1 MSDSNSAESPDW
13 IICED
18 GPLVAVNK
26 PTGIFTEGFGDTVV
40 DRVKSFLKSKYQK
53 SGNVYLGIPHRL
65 DRETTGVMVFAR
77 NSKAAARLAEQFS
90 DRSTQKTYLLL
101 LEKPPQPN
109 RGELVD
115 WLLKD
120 SEQAFVE
127 VVSPDTPKAREA
139 RLSYETLHV
148 QDGIALVRVELHT
161 GRTHQIR
168 VQFASRGCPVLG
180 DVKYGGSTWQPDPAA
195 SQTDRVTPND
205 AVGLVALHA
214 LSLRL
219 KHPIRYDE
227 VLIEAPL
234 PNSWPAWA
242 CEFIANLGST
252 G

>member
-26 PTGIFTEGFGDTVV
+26 PTGILTEGFGDTVV
-40 DRVKSFLKSKYQK
+40 DRVKAFLKSKYQK

-90 DRSTQKTYLLL
+90 ERSTQKTYLLL
-101 LEKPPQPN
+101 LEKPPQPT
-109 RGELVD
+109 RRELVD

-127 VVSPDTPKAREA
+127 VVPPETPKAREA

-180 DVKYGGSTWQPDPAA
+180 DVKYGGSSWQSDPTA
-195 SQTDRVTPND
+195 SLADRVTPEE
-205 AVGLVALHA
+205 AVGLVACFVVA
-214 LSLRL
+214 T
-219 KHPIRYDE
+219 
-227 VLIEAPL
+227 EAPDSIRRSL
-234 PNSWPAWA
+234 DRSTVAGFVA
-242 CEFIANLGST
+242 CLGSRVYR
-252 G
+252 